1 MPINSAPTPLFKKLG
16 LKDGFRAGL
25 IGAPAGYLQLLDL
38 PPHWVIHWCSM
49 DGTFGMDATS
59 GVDGSSGMDGTSGM
73 DGSSG
78 MEGSSDKGA
87 KSGMVAGSMD
97 FVQLFTNEVD
107 VLESLLPEVKGVLR
121 KTGLIWV
128 SWYKR
133 NSGLSSEISDNIV
146 RDTALALGLVDV
158 KVCAINEQWSGLK
171 LVYRLKD
178 RG

>member
-49 DGTFGMDATS
+49 G
-59 GVDGSSGMDGTSGM
+59 
-73 DGSSG
+73 
-78 MEGSSDKGA
+78 
-87 KSGMVAGSMD
+87 AGSNLGAGSDLGAELDMSAGPLD
-97 FVQLFTNEVD
+97 FIHVFTNEVAE
-107 VLESLLPEVKGVLR
+107 LESILPAAKSSL
-121 KTGLIWV
+121 KLTGTIWA
-128 SWYKR
+128 SWFKKS
-133 NSGLSSEISDNIV
+133 SGLPSELNDNIV
-146 RDTALALGLVDV
+146 RDTALGLGLVDV
-158 KVCAINEQWSGLK
+158 KVCAIDEQWSGLK